1 MKTQYLAD
9 ISLFQSL
16 EQGNYPAA
24 EYRFPKKADVS
35 VHNVDI
41 ALGALA
47 SVSRDSSLNELVGLL
62 KKLGTLNL
70 AEKALSTFRANS
82 VREVVNALVFGLG
95 GDQVV
100 RSLLGTSGQT
110 DTTEPGK
117 PKVDPTKVSVSSA
130 QPSVDD
136 SPSVSSAQPSVDAS
150 PSISS
155 ATPVSDPDSS
165 ATVPE
170 TTAVVAK
177 PASKREI
184 KKEYKEART
193 GYDKLRKLYAK
204 NPNSTTLKRDLDA
217 ASDRYEKAI
226 EAYNKL

>member
-16 EQGNYPAA
+16 EQGNYPVANDSFSEKA
-24 EYRFPKKADVS
+24 EVS

-82 VREVVNALVFGLG
+82 VREVVNALVFGIG

-117 PKVDPTKVSVSSA
+117 PKADPTKVSVSSA

-136 SPSVSSAQPSVDAS
+136 S